1 MCLPTLRDERSN
13 HMLLKTQDLSMISR
27 NDASLENGIANDRI
41 DPDLSRIDN
50 AEDIGVSYTK
60 YSLLSAWSLARSR
73 KCFFRKA
80 ALLRIVLLCF
90 FVAMA
95 VALRVQTLM
104 FRREMENFNIGI
116 IEITRN
122 AERRKSIRRK
132 RINPQ

>member
-27 NDASLENGIANDRI
+27 NDASLENGMLNDRI

-73 KCFFRKA
+73 KA
-80 ALLRIVLLCF
+80 ALLRIALLCF
-90 FVAMA
+90 LIAMA

-116 IEITRN
+116 TEITRN
-122 AERRKSIRRK
+122 VQRRKSIRRN